1 MEDSLSNKMDHSLE
15 TLYDIEEG
23 IMDFNDEKDYIMRII
38 KEAVRVFYSVLFG
51 KQYTSVELPE
61 ENKYEVSGKTLEG
74 FKDMVDKGLIN
85 EAENMLLE
93 HMDVAQK
100 EEVFAA
106 VLFYEYVS
114 EKDEEFL
121 KAHNYSRE
129 EALDGINML
138 AEKKGYGQISEI
150 FKGI

>member
-1 MEDSLSNKMDHSLE
+1 
-15 TLYDIEEG
+15 
-23 IMDFNDEKDYIMRII
+23 MDFNDEKDYIMRII

-150 FKGI
+150 FKGM

>member
-1 MEDSLSNKMDHSLE
+1 MLILP
-15 TLYDIEEG
+15 
-23 IMDFNDEKDYIMRII
+23 I
-38 KEAVRVFYSVLFG
+38 K
-51 KQYTSVELPE
+51 K
-61 ENKYEVSGKTLEG
+61 KW
-74 FKDMVDKGLIN
+74 
-85 EAENMLLE
+85 LE

-150 FKGI
+150 FKGM

>member
-150 FKGI
+150 FKGM

>member
-93 HMDVAQK
+93 HMDIAQK

-150 FKGI
+150 FKGM